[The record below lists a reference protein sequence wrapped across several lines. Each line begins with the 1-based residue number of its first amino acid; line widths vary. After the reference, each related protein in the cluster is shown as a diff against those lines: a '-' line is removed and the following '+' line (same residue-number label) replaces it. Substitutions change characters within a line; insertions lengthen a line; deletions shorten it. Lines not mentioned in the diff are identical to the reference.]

1 MRFRIL
7 AISRRTLLGMRNV
20 SNKIVEKLKHTFY
33 VQCLFLWKSFRLL
46 NNVEKCGGAREAA
59 ENMVHGRS
67 MLDK

>member
-1 MRFRIL
+1 
-7 AISRRTLLGMRNV
+7 MRNV
-20 SNKIVEKLKHTFY
+20 SNKIVEKLKRTFY

-67 MLDK
+67 ILDK